1 MADITEVPGLAEDEF
16 LMLPEKILMKIIRYS
31 SNPDRKNIGLKHTA
45 LRFFFLVETDI
56 HPLSLHCR
64 QVSDTNAR
72 IECVSFNFIQFK
84 LLS

>member
-45 LRFFFLVETDI
+45 LRFFFPCGNGYPSAES
-56 HPLSLHCR
+56 SLP
-64 QVSDTNAR
+64 SG
-72 IECVSFNFIQFK
+72 E
-84 LLS
+84 